1 MRRSFIA
8 FIIFIISGAAL
19 SAQSGDRDLRLT
31 MKNQG
36 YEREYRLYIPEG
48 VGEGSPLVIALHGY
62 GGGIEKMP
70 SALITTAKAHGYAI
84 CIPQGLKDPAGKPGW
99 NVGYPSQEGITVDDV
114 DFVCTL
120 ARKLRKEYGFS
131 KSATFLTGM
140 SNGGEMCYLT
150 AMRKP
155 KAFTAV
161 ASIAGLS
168 LLWMFEKYPVSGPV
182 PFMEVHGTEDRTS
195 EWLGDPDNAGG
206 WGAYAPVP
214 VAVGRVVNA
223 DGCVS
228 QTVEELPVREGRNK
242 VTLYKFG
249 RGIPAANGRPMEV
262 WLYEV
267 KGGNHSWSDAD
278 MDTYEETWKFFS
290 KWM

>member
-99 NVGYPSQEGITVDDV
+99 NVGYPSQEGMTVDDV
-114 DFVCTL
+114 DFVCSL

-195 EWLGDPDNAGG
+195 EWPGQCRRMGSLCSCSGGSRPGGQCQRMRFPDRRGTSGQGRPQQGHPLQVRKRDPGG
-206 WGAYAPVP
+206 QWQ
-214 VAVGRVVNA
+214 A
-223 DGCVS
+223 DGGLALRS
-228 QTVEELPVREGRNK
+228 QGRKPFLVRRRHGH
-242 VTLYKFG
+242 L
-249 RGIPAANGRPMEV
+249 
-262 WLYEV
+262 
-267 KGGNHSWSDAD
+267 
-278 MDTYEETWKFFS
+278 
-290 KWM
+290 

>member
-99 NVGYPSQEGITVDDV
+99 NVGYPSQEGMTVDDV
-114 DFVCTL
+114 DFVCSL

-168 LLWMFEKYPVSGPV
+168 LLWMFEK
-182 PFMEVHGTEDRTS
+182 
-195 EWLGDPDNAGG
+195 
-206 WGAYAPVP
+206 
-214 VAVGRVVNA
+214 
-223 DGCVS
+223 
-228 QTVEELPVREGRNK
+228 
-242 VTLYKFG
+242 
-249 RGIPAANGRPMEV
+249 
-262 WLYEV
+262 
-267 KGGNHSWSDAD
+267 
-278 MDTYEETWKFFS
+278 
-290 KWM
+290 

>member
-1 MRRSFIA
+1 MRGGQALCGIA
-8 FIIFIISGAAL
+8 A
-19 SAQSGDRDLRLT
+19 
-31 MKNQG
+31 K
-36 YEREYRLYIPEG
+36 EG
-48 VGEGSPLVIALHGY
+48 FAVCY
-62 GGGIEKMP
+62 
-70 SALITTAKAHGYAI
+70 
-84 CIPQGLKDPAGKPGW
+84 PQGAPDAKGKSCW
-99 NVGYPSQEGITVDDV
+99 NVGYPFQEGLKTDDV
-114 DFVCTL
+114 DFL
-120 ARKLRKEYGFS
+120 LKLSRHLQKSLGLSRKN
-131 KSATFLTGM
+131 TFLTGM

-242 VTLYKFG
+242 VTLYTFG